1 MTDHETPLDVSAW
14 PAVSCDAAG
23 DYNGDALIP
32 TPVPNLCAGDS
43 LAGLYRAFLDDLLT
57 AKVAQIPKT
66 ITCSAGTFEW
76 HRTSTY
82 GFCAYYV
89 RVSEEGRG

>member
-1 MTDHETPLDVSAW
+1 MTDHALLDVSGW
-14 PAVSCDAAG
+14 PAVSFVPAG
-23 DYNGDALIP
+23 EYNGDALIP
-32 TPVPNLCAGDS
+32 APVPNLCAGVS
-43 LAGLYRAFLDDLLT
+43 LVGLYRVSLDDLLA

-66 ITCSAGTFEW
+66 ITCPAGVFAW